1 MRPVVCKP
9 KVNMTSLCL
18 TAAPDC
24 PNGQTKGSYCDPAF
38 NHSRCRWIKPWKIIV
53 RLSPDEIL
61 SKYSNVYWTSL
72 LGLIL
77 HIHTQVELPT
87 STF

>member
-1 MRPVVCKP
+1 MMSDFKGVGGEGRQKLAK
-9 KVNMTSLCL
+9 KVGHHLCMF
-18 TAAPDC
+18 PFRKDV
-24 PNGQTKGSYCDPAF
+24 
-38 NHSRCRWIKPWKIIV
+38 IKPWKIIV

-61 SKYSNVYWTSL
+61 SKCSNVYWTSL